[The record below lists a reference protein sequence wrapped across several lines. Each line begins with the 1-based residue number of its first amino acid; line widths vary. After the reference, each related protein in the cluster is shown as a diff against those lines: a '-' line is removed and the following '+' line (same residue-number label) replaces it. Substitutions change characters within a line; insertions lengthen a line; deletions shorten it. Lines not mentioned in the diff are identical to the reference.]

1 MSLKATIKSIIGK
14 ESTMS
19 LITQGSTTGNV
30 EGKEIL
36 TVENEYWK
44 LMWESL
50 ERLQKNDDFKR
61 VILDGYFKDK
71 AINGVSLLAI
81 DGIKRQ
87 GLRGE
92 IMEELVAISSLQDFF
107 ITIENLGTVPTIDE
121 EEDGE

>member
-1 MSLKATIKSIIGK
+1 M
-14 ESTMS
+14 STM
-19 LITQGSTTGNV
+19 INQVGTQTENV
-30 EGKEIL
+30 DEKEVL
-36 TVENEYWK
+36 TVENNYWVGLK
-44 LMWESL
+44 LAL
-50 ERLQKNDDFKR
+50 DRLRENADFKA

>member
-19 LITQGSTTGNV
+19 LITQGSTTDNV
-30 EGKEIL
+30 EGKELL

-44 LMWESL
+44 EMWESL

-71 AINGVSLLAI
+71 AINGVSLLAV

-87 GLRGE
+87 GLRAE
-92 IMEELVAISSLQDFF
+92 IMEELIAISNLQDYFV
-107 ITIENLGTVPTIDE
+107 TIENLGTVPEDSNE
-121 EEDGE
+121 E